1 MEGDRKLG
9 RLDNIMTS
17 NTRRFERERERERE
31 RELSMH
37 LSVSRIPSGPMLYSS
52 QSTALKFHGGL
63 RILELIPNIV
73 TKRGPSLQL
82 EISKSKGGVG
92 VITMRDRSK
101 NRKPLQRGRNLSI
114 EAIQTVQA
122 LKRAKKN
129 TNSLERE
136 MEYKVKRLLKFDLMA
151 VLRELLRQN
160 EPLLALKVFEEVQ
173 KEYWYKPQ
181 VLLYADMINVLAS
194 NGMLDMVERLF
205 LYLKM
210 ESCLDSDTEGFNALL
225 KALME
230 FGTTGLVM
238 DCFHLM
244 KVVGCAP
251 DKSTFRIL
259 IDGLE
264 LKGETTFSAVVR
276 KEAEKHFGGP
286 LEFLEEEQD
295 LTLSSN

>member
-1 MEGDRKLG
+1 
-9 RLDNIMTS
+9 
-17 NTRRFERERERERE
+17 
-31 RELSMH
+31 MH
-37 LSVSRIPSGPMLYSS
+37 SYASRIPSEPMLYSS
-52 QSTALKFHGGL
+52 QTCAVNIHGSL
-63 RILELIPNIV
+63 RIVEAITNIA
-73 TKRGPSLQL
+73 TKRAPTLQL
-82 EISKSKGGVG
+82 AISKSKGRVG

-122 LKRAKKN
+122 LKRAKKDI
-129 TNSLERE
+129 NSLERE
-136 MEYKVKRLLKFDLMA
+136 MEYKVRRLLKFDLMA

-160 EPLLALKVFEEVQ
+160 EPLLALKVFQEVQ

-194 NGMLDMVERLF
+194 NGMLEMVERLF

-210 ESCLDSDTEGFNALL
+210 ESSLDADTEGFTALL
-225 KALME
+225 KTLIE
-230 FGTTGLVM
+230 FGTTRLVM

-244 KVVGCAP
+244 KAVGCEP

-259 IDGLE
+259 IDELE
-264 LKGETTFSAVVR
+264 LKGETTLSAIVR
-276 KEAEKHFGGP
+276 KEAEKHFGGS
-286 LEFLEEEQD
+286 LEFLEEKQD